1 MPILFTNNATTTLAS
16 AITSSATSLTV
27 ATGAGSK
34 FPGPTSPDFF
44 YATLVEGAN
53 IEVVKVTARSTDTF
67 TVVRGQD
74 GTAGTAFNAGAKVE
88 LRINAALL
96 QEFTQTSNPK
106 YLRQVLTDG
115 ATVNWDAKLGQAA
128 QLTLSGNRT
137 IANPTNLQDA
147 SYLTLKLIQD
157 ATGSRTVTW
166 GSMFKWAGGATPV
179 LSTAANSYD
188 ILSFYYDGTN
198 LNGSYMRGMA

>member
-1 MPILFTNNATTTLAS
+1 MPILFTNNAITTLAS
-16 AITSSATSLTV
+16 AITNSATSLTV
-27 ATGAGSK
+27 AAAAGAR
-34 FPGPTSPDFF
+34 FPTPTSPDFF
-44 YATLVEGAN
+44 YATLIEGAN

-67 TVVRGQD
+67 TIVRGQD
-74 GTAGTAFNAGAKVE
+74 GTTGTAFGIGARVE
-88 LRINAALL
+88 LRVNAALL
-96 QEFTQTSNPK
+96 QEFTQKSNPQ

-115 ATVNWDAKLGQAA
+115 ATVNWDAKNGQAA
-128 QLTLSGNRT
+128 QLTIAGNRT

-157 ATGSRTVTW
+157 ATGSRTITW
-166 GSMFKWAGGATPV
+166 GSMFKWAAGAAPV

>member
-1 MPILFTNNATTTLAS
+1 MPILFTNNAATTLAS
-16 AITSSATSLTV
+16 AITNSAT
-27 ATGAGSK
+27 GSRC
-34 FPGPTSPDFF
+34 PTPTSPDFF
-44 YATLVEGAN
+44 YVTLVEGTN
-53 IEVVKVTARSTDTF
+53 TEVVKVTARSTDALTI
-67 TVVRGQD
+67 VRGQD
-74 GTAGTAFNAGAKVE
+74 GTTGTAFNAGARVE

-96 QEFTQTSNPK
+96 QEFTQKSNPQ

-115 ATVNWDAKLGQAA
+115 ATVNWDAKNGQAA
-128 QLTLSGNRT
+128 QLTLAGNRT

-157 ATGSRTVTW
+157 GTGNRTVTW
-166 GSMFKWAGGATPV
+166 GSMFKWAGGAVPV
-179 LSTAANSYD
+179 LSTSAGAVD